1 MNRRRLVKLMK
12 YAVVAGLAVAS
23 CSLAVTAAEITGAG
37 ATFPFPIYA
46 RWAEAYNQETSNR
59 LNYQSIGSSG
69 GIRQIR
75 AKTVDF
81 GATDAPLKG
90 EDLEKDGLVQFPV
103 VMGGVVPVYNI
114 QGVPTGHLKL
124 TGEVLA
130 DIFNGKIAKW
140 NDAKIAQINQGVTL
154 PDATITPVYR
164 SDGSGTTNVFTTYLS
179 QVSATWKSGPG
190 AGSSVQW
197 PVGQGGKG
205 NEGVAALVQQV
216 PNSVGYVEYAYAKQN
231 SIPVAQLQ
239 NKNGKFVSPEAKS
252 FQAAAAGADWKSAP
266 GYGIS
271 LTNQPGD
278 EAWPI
283 TAPTFILVH
292 KTPEKPEQVA
302 EALKFFDW
310 VFTKGDQMA
319 VELDYVPLPSQVKDL
334 VRATWQN
341 ELKDKS
347 GQPLLKKQS

>member
-1 MNRRRLVKLMK
+1 MRLLSF
-12 YAVVAGLAVAS
+12 AVIAGLTTGIAACTS
-23 CSLAVTAAEITGAG
+23 TPAEITGAG

-46 RWAEAYNQETSNR
+46 RWAEVYNQETGNR

-103 VMGGVVPVYNI
+103 VMGGVVPVYNVP
-114 QGVPTGHLKL
+114 GVAAGQLKL
-124 TGEVLA
+124 TGEILA
-130 DIFNGKIAKW
+130 DIFNGKVSKW
-140 NDAKIAQINQGVTL
+140 NDAKITQINQGVKL
-154 PDATITPVYR
+154 PDASITPVYR

-179 QVSATWKSGPG
+179 QVSASWKSSPG

-205 NEGVAALVQQV
+205 NEGVAALVKQV
-216 PNSVGYVEYAYAKQN
+216 PNSIGYVEYAYAKQN

-239 NKNGKFVSPEAKS
+239 NRNGKFVSPEAKA

-283 TAPTFILVH
+283 TAPTFILVP
-292 KTPEKPEQVA
+292 KTPEKPEQVT

-310 VFTKGDQMA
+310 AFTKGDQMA
-319 VELDYVPLPSQVKDL
+319 IELDYVPLPSQVKDL

-341 ELKDKS
+341 ELKDRS
-347 GQPLLKKQS
+347 GQPLLKKPS

>member
-1 MNRRRLVKLMK
+1 VKLMH
-12 YAVVAGLAVAS
+12 YAAAVGLAVAS
-23 CSLAVTAAEITGAG
+23 CSLAVSAAEITGAG

-46 RWAEAYNQETSNR
+46 RWAESYNQETSNR

-114 QGVPTGHLKL
+114 QGVPTGQLKL

-164 SDGSGTTNVFTTYLS
+164 SDGSGTTSVFTTYLS
-179 QVSATWKSGPG
+179 QVSATWKSSPG
-190 AGSSVQW
+190 TGSSVQW

-216 PNSVGYVEYAYAKQN
+216 PNAIGYVEYAYAKQN
-231 SIPVAQLQ
+231 NIPVAQLQ
-239 NKNGKFVSPEAKS
+239 NKNGKFVSPDAKA

-283 TAPTFILVH
+283 TAPTFILVP
-292 KTPEKPEQVA
+292 KNPEKPEQVA

-310 VFTKGDQMA
+310 AFTKGDQMA
-319 VELDYVPLPSQVKDL
+319 VELDYVPLPNQVKDM

-347 GQPLLKKQS
+347 GQPLLKKPS